1 MNIEDVKV
9 GTRVVCLNDS
19 SGVIPKGVFGIVI
32 EDGDD
37 CPSVS
42 WEKRFSKE
50 QYNHMGYSN
59 VYALMLNKI
68 EKVSES
74 FVPEK
79 EIAKLTVSVSDE
91 DKEEI
96 AKDILKIVLK
106 DLNVIISD
114 AIDNLYDGV
123 ELNEPQTFFSYYGL
137 SDEALRK
144 IMDEVTEDLM
154 KDCVDLNNTES
165 SSMQTDTN
173 VVTEDSVLTNLLN
186 LIEKATADGD
196 LDSLLNLT
204 TAYQRMK
211 IASTI

>member
-19 SGVIPKGVFGIVI
+19 SGVIPKGAFGIVI

-42 WEKRFSKE
+42 WEKLFSKE

-79 EIAKLTVSVSDE
+79 RLQ
-91 DKEEI
+91 
-96 AKDILKIVLK
+96 
-106 DLNVIISD
+106 N
-114 AIDNLYDGV
+114 
-123 ELNEPQTFFSYYGL
+123 
-137 SDEALRK
+137 
-144 IMDEVTEDLM
+144 
-154 KDCVDLNNTES
+154 
-165 SSMQTDTN
+165 
-173 VVTEDSVLTNLLN
+173 
-186 LIEKATADGD
+186 
-196 LDSLLNLT
+196 
-204 TAYQRMK
+204 
-211 IASTI
+211 

>member
-1 MNIEDVKV
+1 MNIEDCKI
-9 GTRVVCLNDS
+9 GTRVVCLNAS
-19 SGVIPKGVFGIVI
+19 SGVIPKGAFGIVI

-42 WEKRFSKE
+42 WEKIFSKH

-96 AKDILKIVLK
+96 ATDILKIVLK

-114 AIDNLYDGV
+114 AIDSLSNYSLSSDNTSDA
-123 ELNEPQTFFSYYGL
+123 NEEVKQPLDVPTVASNVDF
-137 SDEALRK
+137 SDEKLQS
-144 IMDEVTEDLM
+144 MFEEVM
-154 KDCVDLNNTES
+154 KDVMKEYLRDSINTLN
-165 SSMQTDTN
+165 
-173 VVTEDSVLTNLLN
+173 
-186 LIEKATADGD
+186 KTAFG
-196 LDSLLNLT
+196 
-204 TAYQRMK
+204 
-211 IASTI
+211 I

>member
-19 SGVIPKGVFGIVI
+19 SGVIPKGAFGTII
-32 EDGDD
+32 QDDDD

-50 QYNHMGYSN
+50 QYNHMGYYN

-79 EIAKLTVSVSDE
+79 EIAKLTVSVSVE

-96 AKDILKIVLK
+96 AKDILKIVLN

-114 AIDNLYDGV
+114 AIYSLSNDSLSKDNEEVKQPVDV
-123 ELNEPQTFFSYYGL
+123 PTVASNVDS
-137 SDEALRK
+137 SDEKLQS
-144 IMDEVTEDLM
+144 MFEEVM
-154 KDCVDLNNTES
+154 KDVMKEYLRDSINTLN
-165 SSMQTDTN
+165 
-173 VVTEDSVLTNLLN
+173 
-186 LIEKATADGD
+186 KTAFG
-196 LDSLLNLT
+196 
-204 TAYQRMK
+204 
-211 IASTI
+211 I

>member
-19 SGVIPKGVFGIVI
+19 YGVIPKGAFGIVI
-32 EDGDD
+32 EDGAD
-37 CPSVS
+37 CPCVS
-42 WEKRFSKE
+42 WEKLFSKE

-59 VYALMLNKI
+59 VYALTLNKI

-79 EIAKLTVSVSDE
+79 EITKLTVSVSDE

-114 AIDNLYDGV
+114 AIDSLSND
-123 ELNEPQTFFSYYGL
+123 SL
-137 SDEALRK
+137 SDDNLADANGEFKQPVDVTTLASNVDFS
-144 IMDEVTEDLM
+144 DEKLQSMFEEVM
-154 KDCVDLNNTES
+154 KDVMKEYLRDSINTLN
-165 SSMQTDTN
+165 
-173 VVTEDSVLTNLLN
+173 
-186 LIEKATADGD
+186 KTAFG
-196 LDSLLNLT
+196 
-204 TAYQRMK
+204 
-211 IASTI
+211 I

>member
-1 MNIEDVKV
+1 MNIEDVKI

-19 SGVIPKGVFGIVI
+19 SGVIPKGAFGIVI

-42 WEKRFSKE
+42 WEKLFSKH

-91 DKEEI
+91 DKNDV

-114 AIDNLYDGV
+114 AIDSLSND
-123 ELNEPQTFFSYYGL
+123 NEEVKQPIDVPTLASNVDF
-137 SDEALRK
+137 SDEKLQS
-144 IMDEVTEDLM
+144 MFEEVM
-154 KDCVDLNNTES
+154 KDVMKEYLRDSINTLN
-165 SSMQTDTN
+165 
-173 VVTEDSVLTNLLN
+173 
-186 LIEKATADGD
+186 KTAFG
-196 LDSLLNLT
+196 
-204 TAYQRMK
+204 
-211 IASTI
+211 I

>member
-19 SGVIPKGVFGIVI
+19 ECVIPSGSWGTIVE
-32 EDGDD
+32 EDSVCPYISWDD
-37 CPSVS
+37 KYSP
-42 WEKRFSKE
+42 E
-50 QYNHMGYSN
+50 QFCYGKHLD
-59 VYALMLNKI
+59 VYPLELSEI
-68 EKVSES
+68 EKLPEQQVA
-74 FVPEK
+74 EK
-79 EIAKLTVSVSDE
+79 EIAKLTVSISTE
-91 DKEEI
+91 DTNEI

-114 AIDNLYDGV
+114 AIDSL
-123 ELNEPQTFFSYYGL
+123 E
-137 SDEALRK
+137 
-144 IMDEVTEDLM
+144 
-154 KDCVDLNNTES
+154 LNNTES

-173 VVTEDSVLTNLLN
+173 VVTEDSILISLLN

-211 IASTI
+211 SASTI

>member
-19 SGVIPKGVFGIVI
+19 SGVIPKGAFGIVI

-79 EIAKLTVSVSDE
+79 EIAKLTVSVSGE

-106 DLNVIISD
+106 DLNVIITD
-114 AIDNLYDGV
+114 AIDSLSND
-123 ELNEPQTFFSYYGL
+123 NEEVKQPVDVPTVASNVDF
-137 SDEALRK
+137 SDEKLQS
-144 IMDEVTEDLM
+144 MFEEVM
-154 KDCVDLNNTES
+154 KDVMKEYLRDSINTLN
-165 SSMQTDTN
+165 
-173 VVTEDSVLTNLLN
+173 
-186 LIEKATADGD
+186 KTAFG
-196 LDSLLNLT
+196 
-204 TAYQRMK
+204 
-211 IASTI
+211 I

>member
-1 MNIEDVKV
+1 MKIEDVKV

-19 SGVIPKGVFGIVI
+19 SGVIPKGAFGIVI

-37 CPSVS
+37 CPNVS
-42 WEKRFSKE
+42 WEKSFSKK
-50 QYNHMGYSN
+50 QCNHMGYSN

-79 EIAKLTVSVSDE
+79 EIAKLTLSVSVE
-91 DKEEI
+91 DANEI

-106 DLNVIISD
+106 DLNVIITD
-114 AIDNLYDGV
+114 AIDSL
-123 ELNEPQTFFSYYGL
+123 E
-137 SDEALRK
+137 
-144 IMDEVTEDLM
+144 
-154 KDCVDLNNTES
+154 LNNTES

-173 VVTEDSVLTNLLN
+173 VVTEDSILTNLLN
-186 LIEKATADGD
+186 LIEKATTDGD

>member
-1 MNIEDVKV
+1 MNIEDVKI
-9 GTRVVCLNDS
+9 GTKVKLISTDVTDEYLGYS
-19 SGVIPKGVFGIVI
+19 STGMFSIG
-32 EDGDD
+32 
-37 CPSVS
+37 SVS
-42 WEKRFSKE
+42 DVIDFGD
-50 QYNHMGYSN
+50 GYDGCEN
-59 VYALMLNKI
+59 VKLSDGYWYAVDDLELLKA
-68 EKVSES
+68 
-74 FVPEK
+74 PEK
-79 EIAKLTVSVSDE
+79 DIAKLTVSVSDE

-123 ELNEPQTFFSYYGL
+123 ESNEPQTFFSYYGL

-211 IASTI
+211 SASTI

>member
-1 MNIEDVKV
+1 MNIEDCKI

-19 SGVIPKGVFGIVI
+19 FGVIPKGAFGIVI
-32 EDGDD
+32 EDGED
-37 CPSVS
+37 CPCVS
-42 WEKRFSKE
+42 WEKLFSKE

-79 EIAKLTVSVSDE
+79 ETAKLTVSVSVE

-114 AIDNLYDGV
+114 AIDSL
-123 ELNEPQTFFSYYGL
+123 E
-137 SDEALRK
+137 
-144 IMDEVTEDLM
+144 
-154 KDCVDLNNTES
+154 LNNTES
-165 SSMQTDTN
+165 SSMQTDSH

-196 LDSLLNLT
+196 LESLLNLT

-211 IASTI
+211 NASTI

>member
-9 GTRVVCLNDS
+9 VTRVVCLNDS
-19 SGVIPKGVFGIVI
+19 SGVIPKGAFGIVI
-32 EDGDD
+32 EDGED

-42 WEKRFSKE
+42 WEKFFSKE

-79 EIAKLTVSVSDE
+79 EIAKLTVSVSVE

-114 AIDNLYDGV
+114 AIDSL
-123 ELNEPQTFFSYYGL
+123 E
-137 SDEALRK
+137 
-144 IMDEVTEDLM
+144 
-154 KDCVDLNNTES
+154 LNNTES

-173 VVTEDSVLTNLLN
+173 VVTEDSILTNLLN

-204 TAYQRMK
+204 AVYQRMK
-211 IASTI
+211 SASTI

>member
-19 SGVIPKGVFGIVI
+19 SGVIPKGAFGIVI

-42 WEKRFSKE
+42 WEKLFSKE

-68 EKVSES
+68 EKVSEN

-79 EIAKLTVSVSDE
+79 ETAKLTVSVSDE
-91 DKEEI
+91 DTNEI
-96 AKDILKIVLK
+96 AKDILKIVLN

-114 AIDNLYDGV
+114 AIDSL
-123 ELNEPQTFFSYYGL
+123 E
-137 SDEALRK
+137 
-144 IMDEVTEDLM
+144 
-154 KDCVDLNNTES
+154 LNNTES
-165 SSMQTDTN
+165 NSMQTDTN
-173 VVTEDSVLTNLLN
+173 VVTEDSILTNLLN
-186 LIEKATADGD
+186 LIEKATTDGD

-211 IASTI
+211 SASTI

>member
-19 SGVIPKGVFGIVI
+19 SGVIPKGAVGIVI

-42 WEKRFSKE
+42 WEKIFSKE

-79 EIAKLTVSVSDE
+79 EIAKLAVSVSLE
-91 DKEEI
+91 DKQEI
-96 AKDILKIVLK
+96 AKDILKIVLNE
-106 DLNVIISD
+106 LNVIISD
-114 AIDNLYDGV
+114 AIDSL
-123 ELNEPQTFFSYYGL
+123 EL
-137 SDEALRK
+137 K
-144 IMDEVTEDLM
+144 
-154 KDCVDLNNTES
+154 NTES

-173 VVTEDSVLTNLLN
+173 VVTEYSILTNLLN

-211 IASTI
+211 SVSTI

>member
-19 SGVIPKGVFGIVI
+19 SGVIPKGAFGIVI

-42 WEKRFSKE
+42 WEKLFSKE

-79 EIAKLTVSVSDE
+79 EIAKLTVSLSTE

-106 DLNVIISD
+106 DLNVITSD
-114 AIDNLYDGV
+114 AID
-123 ELNEPQTFFSYYGL
+123 SL
-137 SDEALRK
+137 SDDSLSNDNLSSDNTSDTTE
-144 IMDEVTEDLM
+144 EVKEPLDVPTIASNIDFSEEKLQSMFEEVM
-154 KDCVDLNNTES
+154 KDVMKEYLRDSINTLN
-165 SSMQTDTN
+165 
-173 VVTEDSVLTNLLN
+173 
-186 LIEKATADGD
+186 KTAFG
-196 LDSLLNLT
+196 
-204 TAYQRMK
+204 
-211 IASTI
+211 I

>member
-1 MNIEDVKV
+1 M
-9 GTRVVCLNDS
+9 
-19 SGVIPKGVFGIVI
+19 
-32 EDGDD
+32 
-37 CPSVS
+37 
-42 WEKRFSKE
+42 
-50 QYNHMGYSN
+50 
-59 VYALMLNKI
+59 
-68 EKVSES
+68 
-74 FVPEK
+74 
-79 EIAKLTVSVSDE
+79 
-91 DKEEI
+91 
-96 AKDILKIVLK
+96 
-106 DLNVIISD
+106 NVIISD

-173 VVTEDSVLTNLLN
+173 VVTEDSILTNLLN

-196 LDSLLNLT
+196 LESLLNLT

-211 IASTI
+211 SVSTI